1 MYLDKM
7 TSGITMSKP
16 YYALI
21 CTYHFYFIYR
31 VQGKSVQFLSSET
44 RLEGVLQF
52 LVAKSILEIRI
63 WDHTPNQIVKIEK
76 SPRSLHRMDF
86 FRWYWKKRRVV
97 LQQYVFGFTQ
107 SLRST
112 QSILIAGVQENSSI
126 NTLNERLKQQGISF
140 ALFHYSLNL
149 GEILFRR
156 LQEKQNNLEFPLI
169 VSCNRAME
177 ITLWFYEQGVLSF
190 VRSCQPSSQQSM
202 DQYVKSSIL
211 ETLRYLEKSISPD
224 KINIIVLSE
233 GELSDMG
240 LREVF
245 PKAQFFCD
253 QELSDFFAPIACE
266 SHESL
271 FDFIVL
277 SEKSL
282 KYPLLLRGEKRW
294 MGPHF
299 SFQMMPWIRA
309 GTALI
314 LVCILL
320 LAVDNF
326 RVLGKN
332 RALEKRVTGLKLQLE
347 HLQKTMVCP
356 PLNPEQI
363 QTLQTLLHEAHS
375 QQSKLWQYLDMLSH
389 VLGQRYLLRSLSLGT
404 KQSRILVD
412 SLTEDGTFE
421 EFLDRCQQSFPNTQS
436 SAPSSQSSSLAIE
449 SLSPFASQGIP

>member
-1 MYLDKM
+1 
-7 TSGITMSKP
+7 
-16 YYALI
+16 
-21 CTYHFYFIYR
+21 
-31 VQGKSVQFLSSET
+31 
-44 RLEGVLQF
+44 
-52 LVAKSILEIRI
+52 
-63 WDHTPNQIVKIEK
+63 
-76 SPRSLHRMDF
+76 
-86 FRWYWKKRRVV
+86 
-97 LQQYVFGFTQ
+97 
-107 SLRST
+107 
-112 QSILIAGVQENSSI
+112 
-126 NTLNERLKQQGISF
+126 
-140 ALFHYSLNL
+140 
-149 GEILFRR
+149 
-156 LQEKQNNLEFPLI
+156 
-169 VSCNRAME
+169 
-177 ITLWFYEQGVLSF
+177 
-190 VRSCQPSSQQSM
+190 
-202 DQYVKSSIL
+202 
-211 ETLRYLEKSISPD
+211 
-224 KINIIVLSE
+224 
-233 GELSDMG
+233 
-240 LREVF
+240 
-245 PKAQFFCD
+245 
-253 QELSDFFAPIACE
+253 
-266 SHESL
+266 
-271 FDFIVL
+271 
-277 SEKSL
+277 
-282 KYPLLLRGEKRW
+282 